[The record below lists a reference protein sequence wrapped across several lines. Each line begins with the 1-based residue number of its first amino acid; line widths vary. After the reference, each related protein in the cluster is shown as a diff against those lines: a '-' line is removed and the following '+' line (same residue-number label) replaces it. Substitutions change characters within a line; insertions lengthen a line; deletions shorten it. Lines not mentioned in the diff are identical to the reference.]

1 MKILIKRFTPDWLLS
16 YYHKTLARLAAW
28 QYHYPSSKLIV
39 IGVTGTKGKSSTCNI
54 IWHLLTAA
62 GYTVGMAT
70 TANFRIGDKEWL
82 NATKMTMVGRTQLQK
97 LLADMVQAGCQY
109 AVIETSSEGI
119 KQWRHFGIQYDVCVW
134 TNLFPEHIDSHGSF
148 AAYKQ
153 AKLSLFQHL
162 SQLPPKHIRQTIIQK
177 AVVLNGDSEYLKEF
191 EVAAK
196 VPTKIIWLRSD
207 YRNLTESKDGLSF
220 TLHGYALTTPLLGAW
235 SIDNIASAI
244 GVALSQGVDYPT
256 IQATLAQLPQI
267 PGRMEKIEAGQPF
280 TVIVDYAY
288 EPVSLGLLYRFWCKL
303 SLQSKL
309 ITLISSTGGGRDV
322 SRRAGNGKVAAELC
336 DDVIV
341 TDEDPYDD
349 DPMEIMQQVA
359 QGVEAGGKV
368 LNQNFWIIPDRRQA
382 IAAACNMAKPG
393 DVVFLTCKGA
403 DQKICRARGKKE
415 PWDDRVVAREE
426 LEKLK

>member
-1 MKILIKRFTPDWLLS
+1 MKTLIKRFAPDWLLS

-62 GYTVGMAT
+62 GHKVGIAT

-119 KQWRHFGIQYDVCVW
+119 KQWRHLGIHYDICVW
-134 TNLFPEHIDSHGSF
+134 TNLFPEHIDAHGSF
-148 AAYKQ
+148 EAYKQ

-177 AVVLNGDSEYLKEF
+177 VVVLNGDSEYVGEF
-191 EVAAK
+191 AEQSKVA
-196 VPTKIIWLRSD
+196 TKLIWSRSD
-207 YRNLTESKDGLSF
+207 YRDLTESKDGLSF
-220 TLHGYALTTPLLGAW
+220 TLNSHAMTTPLLGAW

-267 PGRMEKIEAGQPF
+267 PGRMEKINAGQPF

-288 EPVSLGLLYRFWCKL
+288 EPVSLGLLYRFWRKL

-309 ITLISSTGGGRDV
+309 TTLISSTGGGRDV

-382 IAAACNMAKPG
+382 IAAAFNMAKPG

-426 LEKLK
+426 LAKLK